1 MPSKWDY
8 CRLAT
13 WGSLREGTRWPT
25 LSSKLAT
32 ETHRQAQS
40 RNMQKGWKR
49 WERHAVQDKCVIIML
64 ACIWQCT
71 QSGSSFRLVKCGN
84 CFYVCLSISTSCISL
99 HLHLFWKKMSFPLY
113 CSRSEVFYNLPAFP
127 GVAIKTT
134 IKQTS
139 MCLEVLARHYIPY
152 RYLTTRLVPLPPMP
166 KNIILQPLLPH
177 VRYIIYGCFY
187 RKMFFLIITTMTHT
201 GSP

>member
-1 MPSKWDY
+1 MAHPQFKVSHRNPQTSTEQKHAK
-8 CRLAT
+8 RLEKM
-13 WGSLREGTRWPT
+13 GE
-25 LSSKLAT
+25 
-32 ETHRQAQS
+32 
-40 RNMQKGWKR
+40 
-49 WERHAVQDKCVIIML
+49 
-64 ACIWQCT
+64 ACSPGQM
-71 QSGSSFRLVKCGN
+71 SGSSFRLVKCGN

-187 RKMFFLIITTMTHT
+187 RKVFFLIITTMTHT